1 MDVADVGPSAPARP
15 TTTTRWRCRQCG
27 NLTRFDVVRRARVQ
41 EFVHQSLSGEAVV
54 EETTLLDEVLEEV
67 RCRWCGGTGTVEL
80 VERPGAVSRAAPAEV
95 ALGDV
100 QVGDVHV
107 EVVNV
112 EDVKAGD
119 VNAGDV
125 AAAGDPAPG
134 GRARTLGAPGPG

>member
-41 EFVHQSLSGEAVV
+41 EFVHQSLSGEAAV

-80 VERPGAVSRAAPAEV
+80 VERPDAVSRAAPAEV

-100 QVGDVHV
+100 QVADVHV

-125 AAAGDPAPG
+125 AAAGDAAPG

>member
-1 MDVADVGPSAPARP
+1 MDVADAGPPAPARP

-41 EFVHQSLSGEAVV
+41 EFVHQSLSGDAVV

-80 VERPGAVSRAAPAEV
+80 VERPSAVSAAALAEV
-95 ALGDV
+95 ALGDA
-100 QVGDVHV
+100 QVG
-107 EVVNV
+107 EVN
-112 EDVKAGD
+112 AGD

-125 AAAGDPAPG
+125 AAADGPATG
-134 GRARTLGAPGPG
+134 ERARTLGAPGPG